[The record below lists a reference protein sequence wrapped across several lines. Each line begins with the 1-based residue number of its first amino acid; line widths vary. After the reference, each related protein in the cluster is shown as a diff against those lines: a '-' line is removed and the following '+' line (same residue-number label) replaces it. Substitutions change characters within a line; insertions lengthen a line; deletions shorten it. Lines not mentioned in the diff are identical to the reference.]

1 MMTPW
6 TATSGTGPRSGRWRF
21 LRRVPRGL
29 GLPLIVVSV
38 LASTLLVGSPPEQSK
53 ALDGNPRPA
62 RSSSGQVRIF
72 RAGQFVGGGTLV
84 ARNWVLTALH
94 VLVATDLGG
103 QTVRFGVVDGA
114 GDANDVAH
122 LRPLAQIVPHRE
134 ADLAMVRL
142 TDDVP
147 AGVWIPRLATQ
158 APTHF
163 AAANLY
169 GWGPRGWLAQGGR
182 SLFHLETTVLDP
194 AAAANAD
201 ARRAT
206 DRTFARMFPAS
217 VAPIVINAAS
227 VPGDS
232 GSGTFTAPGVLAGV
246 HTGVA
251 GYQHVDAQGRPVG
264 EVFRALYDQ
273 PVWWYRR
280 WIESVINGE
289 GTSGST
295 THDELRRRRL
305 DEAGGAL
312 PMTVPPQTN
321 SCDADDASCADPRW
335 LKATLT
341 GRSQGAALVT
351 CDGGEAYGCTFAG
364 KTYAP
369 GTSAVLSLGTA
380 GGTGIR
386 EALAWCTS
394 TTANSTDQKLKL
406 SFTNTDAPDG
416 QLGYG
421 WWLVTGDFL
430 RTIEGNTTDLSA
442 C

>member
-1 MMTPW
+1 M
-6 TATSGTGPRSGRWRF
+6 
-21 LRRVPRGL
+21 
-29 GLPLIVVSV
+29 

-53 ALDGNPRPA
+53 ALDGYAQSA
-62 RSSSGQVRIF
+62 RSPSGQVRIF

-94 VLVATDLGG
+94 VLAATDLGG
-103 QTVRFGVVDGA
+103 QVVRFGVVDGA

-122 LRPLAQIVPHRE
+122 LRPLAQIVPHPE

-142 TDDVP
+142 TDNVP
-147 AGVWIPRLATQ
+147 DGVWIPRLATQ
-158 APTHF
+158 APTPS

-169 GWGPRGWLAQGGR
+169 GWGPRRWLAEPGR
-182 SLFHLETTVLDP
+182 SLFHTETTILDP
-194 AAAANAD
+194 AAAENAA

-206 DRTFARMFPAS
+206 DQNFARMFPAS
-217 VAPIVINAAS
+217 VAPIVVNAMS

-251 GYQHVDAQGRPVG
+251 GYQYLNAQGRAAG
-264 EVFRALYDQ
+264 EMFRALYDQ

-305 DEAGGAL
+305 DEVGGAL
-312 PMTVPPQTN
+312 PMTGPPQTN
-321 SCDADDASCADPRW
+321 ICDVDDASCVDPRW

-351 CDGGEAYGCTFAG
+351 CDGGEADGCTFAG

-369 GTSAVLSLGTA
+369 GTSAVLSLGAA
-380 GGTGIR
+380 GGTGMR
-386 EALAWCTS
+386 EALVWCTS
-394 TTANSTDQKLKL
+394 TPANSTDQKLKL
-406 SFTNTDAPDG
+406 SFTNADAPDR

-421 WWLVTGDFL
+421 WWLVTRDFL
-430 RTIEGNTTDLSA
+430 RSVEGNTTDLSV